1 MPLFKRLIAILV
13 LCLGPG
19 AVQAAGYEGPGL
31 TADIYIGFHGTLQPM
46 MRVYLG
52 TRGSR
57 LEPFSP
63 TEDEPDLLIA
73 QLPEG
78 IQFEVFLDRRRAYR
92 ERMGEEQL
100 ATARGEFCSGFAT
113 KTMTGTKTVS
123 GRKTEVWSCR
133 GAADGPDQMVW
144 WDPELKAEIRK
155 SRGGLVVEL
164 RNIEI
169 GQPDPALF
177 ELPAGMRVI
186 R

>member
-46 MRVYLG
+46 M
-52 TRGSR
+52 
-57 LEPFSP
+57 
-63 TEDEPDLLIA
+63 

-123 GRKTEVWSCR
+123 GRKTEVWSCK